1 VADLTLTACQLG
13 DYQSFKAPDGFQA
26 LAAAAKTKIR
36 STSSNGLGSRRRIFQ
51 ATKLI
56 VKILHAVARD

>member
-1 VADLTLTACQLG
+1 LGDLTLTACQLG
-13 DYQSFKAPDGFQA
+13 DYQSFEAPDGFQA

-36 STSSNGLGSRRRIFQ
+36 RTSSNGLGKRRRIFQ

-56 VKILHAVARD
+56 LMILHAVARD